1 MNLYNTIYINRLNA
15 VKYEAIKEVR
25 NLVLEYGEEGKYGE
39 HCEGDEEDPDEG
51 MKELGYSY
59 KKIHIPSHFYLR
71 FDDNLGVRFRYI
83 DREEGMPF
91 AKYGTEGI
99 SVVKEVRVFDDAD
112 QTIHIILH
120 DKDYSTDKYV
130 RLDELSVEE
139 WAKLYAV
146 LGTYIGEKLMKK

>member
-1 MNLYNTIYINRLNA
+1 MKLNNTIYINRLNA
-15 VKYEAIKEVR
+15 VKHEAIKEVR
-25 NLVLEYGEEGKYGE
+25 NLVLEYGVEGHYGE
-39 HCEGDEEDPDEG
+39 HSEGDDEDPDEG

-71 FDDNLGVRFRYI
+71 FEDKLGVKFCYA
-83 DREEGMPF
+83 D
-91 AKYGTEGI
+91 GTEGI
-99 SVVKEVRVFDDAD
+99 SFVKEVRVFDDAD

-120 DKDYSTDKYV
+120 DKDYDIENYV

-146 LGTYIGEKLMKK
+146 LGTYIGETMKK